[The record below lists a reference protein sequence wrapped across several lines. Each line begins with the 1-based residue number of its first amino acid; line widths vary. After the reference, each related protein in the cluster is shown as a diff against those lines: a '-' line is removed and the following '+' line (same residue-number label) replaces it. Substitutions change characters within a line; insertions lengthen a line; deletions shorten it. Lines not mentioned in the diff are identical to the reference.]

1 MSQRPSI
8 ASTSAFISNRGII
21 NLSNYQPT
29 SNELDL
35 LALGKQCVLPP
46 EPQSHRELEE
56 QFMDFRDRL
65 LWRIFLD
72 DKDSDPTKIDILISK
87 SKKTPLGPET
97 QSTTINSYLDQIQRR
112 IKREHIRVQHRP
124 LAKIP
129 ARLKQAQRSL
139 RNNHSIV
146 VKPADKN
153 LGVTIVNAS
162 WYKSEAERHLND
174 TTTYQSIPEDAL
186 QQRIR
191 RTIITLEVIIQ
202 RLNIPAKTATYF
214 RQHTLS
220 TKFRVSRFYLIPK
233 IHKTPV
239 LGRPIV
245 SSINWITTNA
255 SRWVD
260 ATLQPFCRRIPG
272 LVQNSVDVIRYL
284 AGRTFPLRM
293 VFLSAD
299 VDSLY
304 PSIDLA
310 DCLVLLHR
318 FCVRNKIPEQ
328 HQLLAIIEWIL
339 KNNIIEFAGQY
350 FVQIKGTAMG
360 TPAAV
365 VIANIY
371 MFELERELLADPGIP
386 RPLYYFRFI
395 DDISGG
401 FKTHNEMMI
410 FFLGFNQLRP
420 TIRLTMQAQYTH
432 SDFLDITLY
441 PSPVNNHIEVH
452 TRLYTKPMNTHLYLP
467 PCSFH
472 TRSTINAFITGELK
486 RYRIL
491 CFENRDFQVA
501 RSNFW
506 TRLQARGYTSTF
518 LLPLFNTP
526 LDRQH
531 LLLTHTTPLVPPTQP
546 IRFKTCL
553 DEHTEHMNWKYIF
566 QVPEYLD
573 THPIARHII
582 NPTKPPNICFK
593 RSSNIIESVSTSKF
607 TV

>member
-8 ASTSAFISNRGII
+8 ASTSELIRNRGII

-29 SNELDL
+29 ANELDL
-35 LALGKQCVLPP
+35 LALGKQCILPP
-46 EPQSHRELEE
+46 EPQSLRELEE

-72 DKDSDPTKIDILISK
+72 DDDSEPTKIDLLISK
-87 SKKTPLGPET
+87 SKQTPLGPET
-97 QSTTINSYLDQIQRR
+97 KSTAINTYLDQIHRR
-112 IKREHIRVQHRP
+112 LRREHTRVRHRP

-139 RNNHSIV
+139 KNNRSIV
-146 VKPADKN
+146 IKPADKN
-153 LGVTIVNAS
+153 LGLTILDAG
-162 WYKSEAERHLND
+162 WYKSEAERHLTDVN
-174 TTTYQSIPEDAL
+174 TYQPIPADNL
-186 QQRIR
+186 QQRIDIA
-191 RTIITLEVIIQ
+191 IITLNHIIQ
-202 RLNIPAKTATYF
+202 RLNFPTKIASYF
-214 RQHTLS
+214 RQHTFPS
-220 TKFRVSRFYLIPK
+220 TIRLARFYLIPK

-260 ATLQPFCRRIPG
+260 AILQPFTRRIPG
-272 LVQNSVDVIRYL
+272 LVQTSTDVILHL
-284 AGRTFPLRM
+284 ADKAFPPQM

-304 PSIDLA
+304 PSIDIT
-310 DCLVLLHR
+310 DCLILLHR

-328 HQLLAIIEWIL
+328 PHLLAIVEWIL
-339 KNNIIEFAGQY
+339 KNNILEFAGQY

-371 MFELERELLADPGIP
+371 MHELERELLADPRIP

-395 DDISGG
+395 DDITSG
-401 FKTHNEMMI
+401 FKTHNEKRA
-410 FFLGFNQLRP
+410 FLLGFNQLRP
-420 TIRLTMQAQYTH
+420 TIHLTEQAQDAY

-441 PSPVNNHIEVH
+441 PIHTHDHTEIR
-452 TRLYTKPMNTHLYLP
+452 TRLYTKPMNTYLYLP

-472 TRSTINAFITGELK
+472 SRSTIAAFITGELK
-486 RYRIL
+486 RFRIT
-491 CFENRDFQVA
+491 CFEDRDFQVA
-501 RSNFW
+501 RSHFW

-526 LDRQH
+526 LDRQQ
-531 LLLTHTTPLVPPTQP
+531 LLHTYTTPTTPSPQP
-546 IRFKTCL
+546 IRFKTHL
-553 DEHTEHMNWKYIF
+553 DEHTENMNWKYIF
-566 QVPEYLD
+566 QVPEYVS
-573 THPIARHII
+573 THPIANYII
-582 NPTKPPNICFK
+582 HPTRPPTVCFK
-593 RSSNIIESVSTSKF
+593 RTPNIIESVSTSKF
-607 TV
+607 KE